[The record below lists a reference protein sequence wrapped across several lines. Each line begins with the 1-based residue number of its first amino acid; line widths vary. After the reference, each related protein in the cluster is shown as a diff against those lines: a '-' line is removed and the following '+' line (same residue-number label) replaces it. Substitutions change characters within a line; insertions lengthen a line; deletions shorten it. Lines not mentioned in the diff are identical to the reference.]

1 MPLFAKD
8 DVKAALYSVLGAED
22 VDASRRLSRAS
33 FDVLGA
39 IAHAVFAARG
49 AAVVEANFT
58 RGEAEH
64 VLRGACTHQVRVWCE
79 VGENLRRYRERQR
92 APMHFD
98 DHQLAR
104 LERGLREG
112 WYEPLDLGVPVL
124 EVETTRGWAPGYEE
138 VLAFAAS

>member
-8 DVKAALYSVLGAED
+8 DVKGALYGVLGAED

-39 IAHAVFAARG
+39 VARAVFAAGG

-58 RGEAEH
+58 RGMSEAS
-64 VLRGACTHQVRVWCE
+64 LRGAVTHQIRVWSE
-79 VGENLRRYRERQR
+79 VDENLRRYRERQR

-98 DHQLAR
+98 DHQIAR

-112 WYEPLDLGVPVL
+112 WYEPLDLGAPVL
-124 EVETTRGWAPGYEE
+124 EVDTSSGYEPSYEE
-138 VLAFAAS
+138 VLAFTAS